1 MDRANRS
8 TRPHVPLL
16 LLACRTCYVP
26 RLLSP
31 TRRES
36 PTMPNTE
43 AYQPGLLSS
52 LLLGT
57 GSQAAIP
64 GAKDTQARV
73 EDAAAV
79 SGTAEPTSKK
89 KKKSKKRSQSTAGK
103 DASSSPAAD
112 SGFDWGESA
121 GDAGALPPAAG
132 AGVVAG
138 LASLFSPT
146 NLEKFK
152 RRERADKE
160 ADAAEVARIT
170 KEARARERRE
180 EEEAANSGK
189 KKNKKAKKR
198 EEEEQENRRK
208 LEAEKRLQIAAKRTA
223 ALAAAAE
230 AVRAG
235 GSTKKVNQSAS
246 EELEEDEEEEKG

>member
-1 MDRANRS
+1 IGQ
-8 TRPHVPLL
+8 TGPHVPLL
-16 LLACRTCYVP
+16 LLACRTCYAA

-31 TRRES
+31 TPRES
-36 PTMPNTE
+36 PIMPTTE
-43 AYQPGLLSS
+43 AYRPGLLSS

-57 GSQAAIP
+57 GSPAVTP
-64 GAKDTQARV
+64 GAEDTQARV

-79 SGTAEPTSKK
+79 SGTAEPTGTKKK
-89 KKKSKKRSQSTAGK
+89 KKKSKKKSQSNAGK
-103 DASSSPAAD
+103 DASSSPAAA
-112 SGFDWGESA
+112 SGVDKGESA
-121 GDAGALPPAAG
+121 GDAGALPPG
-132 AGVVAG
+132 EDAGVVAG

-208 LEAEKRLQIAAKRTA
+208 LEAEKRLQIAVKRTA

-235 GSTKKVNQSAS
+235 GSAKKVNQSAS
-246 EELEEDEEEEKG
+246 EEL

>member
-1 MDRANRS
+1 
-8 TRPHVPLL
+8 
-16 LLACRTCYVP
+16 
-26 RLLSP
+26 
-31 TRRES
+31 
-36 PTMPNTE
+36 
-43 AYQPGLLSS
+43 
-52 LLLGT
+52 
-57 GSQAAIP
+57 
-64 GAKDTQARV
+64 K
-73 EDAAAV
+73 
-79 SGTAEPTSKK
+79 SKK
-89 KKKSKKRSQSTAGK
+89 KSRTTAGE
-103 DASSSPAAD
+103 DASSSPAA
-112 SGFDWGESA
+112 SGVGKGESA

-132 AGVVAG
+132 SGVVAAG

-152 RRERADKE
+152 RRERADKD

-170 KEARARERRE
+170 EEARARERRE

-235 GSTKKVNQSAS
+235 DSAKKVNQSLS
-246 EELEEDEEEEKG
+246 EEEG